1 MKHCW
6 IFNSGYLLQAPSK
19 GPVFHSNI
27 KVHVVEKDI
36 TKTQKKVASIRAKA
50 TMIGGENDYIS
61 SIN

>member
-19 GPVFHSNI
+19 GPVFHSNV

-36 TKTQKKVASIRAKA
+36 TKAQKKVANIKAKA
-50 TMIGGENDYIS
+50 TIIGRK
-61 SIN
+61 

>member
-19 GPVFHSNI
+19 GPVFHSNV

-36 TKTQKKVASIRAKA
+36 TKVQKNVARIKA
-50 TMIGGENDYIS
+50 MATIIGGK
-61 SIN
+61 